1 MAIDP
6 VAAAADA
13 IAAYLQAN
21 VTGLTARRGW
31 PEGNV
36 ELDLGAGPVAAV
48 TPGPREDTPC
58 SPREVDRTGSGT
70 LTLTYRVAEL
80 DITAQLDVW
89 AAYRAVRDD
98 TVAAIEAKL
107 HNRLPFQPGL
117 WLTST
122 GYFNRPLTIESRR
135 ISVPDSEDTAPAGEW
150 RATWELRIRSDLVVQ
165 TTKPEIVT
173 TTLRTSTDLSNITV
187 TEPDRDVT

>member
-13 IAAYLQAN
+13 IAAYLAAN

-36 ELDLGAGPVAAV
+36 ELDLGAGPVAAI
-48 TPGPREDTPC
+48 TPGPSEAVLC
-58 SPREVDRTGSGT
+58 SPREVDRSGSGT
-70 LTLTYRVAEL
+70 VTVTYRVGEL

-117 WLTST
+117 WVTST
-122 GYFNRPLTIESRR
+122 GYHDRPLIVEARR
-135 ISVPDSEDTAPAGEW
+135 ISVQDSEDTAPAGEW

-165 TTKPEIVT
+165 TTKPELVT
-173 TTLRTSTDLSNITV
+173 TTLRISTDLSNITV